1 MHQHSHNRGS
11 KGEERKSL
19 KKIPKDTVAENF
31 PSVGKETA
39 TQVQE
44 APRAPYTINPKKNKP
59 RHVIIN
65 LTKIKDN
72 IKEIKQQKLKKKHQK
87 QQAKATNN
95 I

>member
-1 MHQHSHNRGS
+1 MHQHSHNRGP

-44 APRAPYTINPKKNKP
+44 APRAPYTINPKKNML
-59 RHVIIN
+59 RHIIIN
-65 LTKIKDN
+65 LTKIKD
-72 IKEIKQQKLKKKHQK
+72 IKEIQQQKLKKKH
-87 QQAKATNN
+87 
-95 I
+95 

>member
-44 APRAPYTINPKKNKP
+44 AQSPKQDKPKAKYPKTHIN
-59 RHVIIN
+59 
-65 LTKIKDN
+65 
-72 IKEIKQQKLKKKHQK
+72 Q
-87 QQAKATNN
+87 TNES
-95 I
+95 